1 MCLLLVWL
9 QSRPSALCN
18 PLGAFSPAALPM
30 IAIPQMHPMMMGPQ
44 MDPYASMQHQY
55 FMAPPPMYGPMLSPF
70 DANRRSLNGLVGGA
84 RAAEK
89 SSSNNN
95 KNNNDNNE
103 SDEQKALGDIP
114 LSFVSMSKLRFWNYL
129 NQMITNIV

>member
-1 MCLLLVWL
+1 M
-9 QSRPSALCN
+9 
-18 PLGAFSPAALPM
+18 
-30 IAIPQMHPMMMGPQ
+30 
-44 MDPYASMQHQY
+44 
-55 FMAPPPMYGPMLSPF
+55 
-70 DANRRSLNGLVGGA
+70 NGLVGGA

-89 SSSNNN
+89 SSSNNNN

-129 NQMITNIV
+129 NQLMTNIV